1 MAVSRSRVRSVV
13 ADTPAIV
20 REGLQMLLQAELEF
34 QVIGEAVNGADVGGC
49 EVHHGQGNDPRRI

>member
-1 MAVSRSRVRSVV
+1 
-13 ADTPAIV
+13 
-20 REGLQMLLQAELEF
+20 MLLQAELEF